1 LDRRPGTAR
10 RTQVS
15 FLAAALIHFFDGY
28 EKMKLQKLEWG
39 KAARKLIPLIAAG
52 RLRSEATEPFI
63 HGTYL
68 EAWFRCLKCS
78 KEFTHSCRTGMF
90 MSEGAAE
97 TYRLF
102 GPLEDLS
109 YSDWWMSKGHSF
121 FSESITTLQVTLYM
135 QRKDTG
141 VFSVSVD
148 AAQDISSQ
156 LAGREFGFWL
166 DQISLLNARGGLLSG
181 APLSWPIFR
190 SRISY
195 EAISQLLSIME
206 IHDQIIRNAPETKLW
221 QIGEQIRLNPRA
233 MPKLGDFPID
243 IADKHKAMGQ
253 AVSSYLRKGRAL
265 AVNACR
271 GAFPK
276 FEA

>member
-1 LDRRPGTAR
+1 
-10 RTQVS
+10 
-15 FLAAALIHFFDGY
+15 
-28 EKMKLQKLEWG
+28 MKLQKLEWG
-39 KAARKLIPLIAAG
+39 MAARKLIPLIAAG

-78 KEFTHSCRTGMF
+78 KEFTHSCRTGIF
-90 MSEGAAE
+90 MSKGAAE

-102 GPLEDLS
+102 GPLEDLN
-109 YSDWWMSKGHSF
+109 YSDWWMSKGHNF

-156 LAGREFGFWL
+156 LAGLEFGFWL
-166 DQISLLNARGGLLSG
+166 DQITLLNAREGLLSK
-181 APLSWPIFR
+181 APLAWPIFK

-195 EAISQLLSIME
+195 EAISQLVSIVE
-206 IHDQIIRNAPETKLW
+206 IHDQIIRNAPGTNLW
-221 QIGEQIRLNPRA
+221 QIGEQLRLNPKA
-233 MPKLGDFPID
+233 MPKQCDFPSLITE
-243 IADKHKAMGQ
+243 KHRVMGQ
-253 AVSSYLRKGRAL
+253 TVSCYLKKGKGL
-265 AVNACR
+265 VDNACK
-271 GAFPK
+271 GVFPK
-276 FEA
+276 YQV